1 MDFFDILQKLDTQ
14 LFLFLNSVISCTLLN
29 YFFVAI
35 TDARFWIV
43 PAIVATVLFIKQE
56 HNKALIV
63 VLLALLTIA
72 ISDPVSSQIF
82 KPLLHRPRPCHPD
95 FFVNSAHMLFG
106 FKSSLSFPSSHST
119 NMFALAFIF
128 TKFYP
133 SRWHVFFAFASLI
146 GFSRIYVGV
155 HYPADVVGGALLG
168 LSIAWIVY
176 EGYLISTKWRISII
190 SRRVSRKNT

>member
-1 MDFFDILQKLDTQ
+1 MDVIDILQKIDTQ
-14 LFLFLNSVISCTLLN
+14 LFLFLNSIVSSTLLN
-29 YFFVAI
+29 YFFIAI
-35 TDARFWIV
+35 TDARFWII
-43 PAIVATVLFIKQE
+43 PAIVAAALFIKQE
-56 HNKALIV
+56 HNKALTV
-63 VLLALLTIA
+63 LLLALLTIA

-133 SRWHVFFAFASLI
+133 SRWLVFFSFAALI

-155 HYPADVVGGALLG
+155 HYPGDVLGGALLG
-168 LSIAWIVY
+168 IIIAWIVY
-176 EGYLISTKWRISII
+176 EGYRKLKGWRESITE
-190 SRRVSRKNT
+190 RRLSRK

>member
-1 MDFFDILQKLDTQ
+1 LDLINILQKFDTQ
-14 LFLFLNSVISCTLLN
+14 LFVFFNSIFSCTLLN

-43 PAIVATVLFIKQE
+43 PAAVGAALFIKQE
-56 HNKALIV
+56 HNKALTV
-63 VLLALLTIA
+63 LLLALLTLA

-95 FFVNSAHMLFG
+95 FLVNSAHMLFG

-128 TKFYP
+128 SMFYP
-133 SRWHVFFAFASLI
+133 SRWLWFFSFAALI

-155 HYPADVVGGALLG
+155 HYPGDVLGGALLG
-168 LSIAWIVY
+168 VIIAWIVY
-176 EGYLISTKWRISII
+176 RGYLMSKNWIGRNSN
-190 SRRVSRKNT
+190 RRQLKAD

>member
-1 MDFFDILQKLDTQ
+1 MGIIDILQKFDTQ
-14 LFLFLNSVISCTLLN
+14 LFIFFNSIFSCTLLN
-29 YFFVAI
+29 YLFIAI

-43 PAIVATVLFIKQE
+43 PAVAAAALFVKNE
-56 HNKALIV
+56 HNKALT
-63 VLLALLTIA
+63 VLFLGMLTLA

-95 FFVNSAHMLFG
+95 FFINSAHMLFG

-128 TKFYP
+128 SMFYP
-133 SRWHVFFAFASLI
+133 SRWLWFFSFATLI

-155 HYPADVVGGALLG
+155 HYPGDVLGGALLG
-168 LSIAWIVY
+168 VIIAWLVY
-176 EGYLISTKWRISII
+176 NGYLMSKKWI
-190 SRRVSRKNT
+190 SRNRDKNQLKTD